1 MDTISNDS
9 IMSKEMMAK
18 LMNSKTSK
26 MMILEDEKITMDN
39 HYRMMKMMKD
49 YPAMVQSMMSVI

>member
-39 HYRMMKMMKD
+39 HDRMMKMMKD